1 MAFRVLK
8 GEDMNRSYLDK
19 VIALD
24 KKVYGPI
31 GEKAGEDFVGTI
43 ENMEVRFNH
52 NKRTFVCLMDEQD
65 NLVGY
70 INFFPITDKVYDD
83 IVEGPR
89 KDDDGNPVIGEE
101 GHEIIWKFC
110 RNI

>member
-1 MAFRVLK
+1 MWTVYGGHKVAFRVLK

-43 ENMEVRFNH
+43 ENMEDL
-52 NKRTFVCLMDEQD
+52 CMPY
-65 NLVGY
+65 G
-70 INFFPITDKVYDD
+70 
-83 IVEGPR
+83 
-89 KDDDGNPVIGEE
+89 
-101 GHEIIWKFC
+101 
-110 RNI
+110 